1 MKDIIDLYNI
11 ISENIFYDEK
21 EKNYLFKQIM
31 NCISKN
37 GINIKIIKLQF
48 QKKLIIIIIHI
59 LNN

>member
-37 GINIKIIKLQF
+37 EINIKII
-48 QKKLIIIIIHI
+48 I
-59 LNN
+59 